1 MIRTAAAALATVLV
15 AAPALAEPVAYAFDK
30 SHANLSFSYNHLG
43 YSTTDGR
50 FGNWTGD
57 LVIDL
62 DAPENSKIAMKV
74 DVATLD
80 TFWEERDNHL
90 KSADFF
96 GVETHP
102 EASFTSTEVRKT
114 GDTTLE
120 VSGDLTIKGVTKPV
134 TFDVTVNT
142 VGEHP
147 MAKVPAVGLDATA
160 VVKRS
165 DYGMTMFLPY
175 VGDEVTISFSAEA
188 LQAK

>member
-1 MIRTAAAALATVLV
+1 MIRTAAAALATVLF

-50 FGNWTGD
+50 FGDWTGD

-96 GVETHP
+96 GIETHP
-102 EASFTSTEVRKT
+102 QASFASTEVRKT
-114 GDTTLE
+114 GDNTLE

-175 VGDEVTISFSAEA
+175 VGDEITISFSAEA

>member
-1 MIRTAAAALATVLV
+1 MIRTAAAALATVLL

-50 FGNWTGD
+50 FGDWTGD

-90 KSADFF
+90 KGADFF

-102 EASFTSTEVRKT
+102 QASFSSTEVRKT
-114 GDTTLE
+114 GDNTLE

-134 TFDVTVNT
+134 TFDVTVNS

-175 VGDEVTISFSAEA
+175 VGDEITISFSAEA